1 MRNKKGVVGGL
12 LLMVVPAGTALAEPL
27 RAGVS
32 TVDLTPPLEWGFA
45 LGGYGERMSKPA
57 EAIHDSVLAKG
68 LVLAQGEKRY
78 AIVTI
83 DILGLPPNIKPQV
96 LAALSGQG
104 WSADNVMLLPSHSHA
119 SLEMA
124 QLNDK
129 NTLGIP
135 QIGIFDKRLM
145 EHTVGVLAKAIAQA
159 GGALAPVKVGTGSK
173 LVHGMNRNRRGDET
187 TDRELTITRIDKMD
201 GQPLAALVHW
211 TAHPTFMSEKDMW
224 ASAGWPGALQR
235 GLEAWIGHGVTAMYY
250 NGAEGDQ
257 APAGAQGASRYAKAE
272 DYGRKMTIEALELY
286 QRIKP
291 VENPIFA
298 YGRQVIE
305 LPSREAHPNF
315 KATGGAEYG
324 LDDARMKI
332 LLEKLCPAETASGAV
347 RIGDLLIAGVP
358 GEMIC
363 ELGLRIKGQLRKS
376 GAAHP
381 VIGGLAD
388 EWISYILTADE
399 YGQSGYESS
408 VSFYGPTLGE
418 TIVAGVLK
426 AATPLAEKR

>member
-1 MRNKKGVVGGL
+1 
-12 LLMVVPAGTALAEPL
+12 
-27 RAGVS
+27 
-32 TVDLTPPLEWGFA
+32 
-45 LGGYGERMSKPA
+45 MSKPA
-57 EAIHDSVLAKG
+57 EAIHDRILAKG
-68 LVLAQGEKRY
+68 LVLKQGEKRY

-83 DILGLPPNIKPQV
+83 DILGLPPNIKRQV
-96 LAALSGQG
+96 LAALSGQD

-124 QLNDK
+124 QINEK

-145 EHTVGVLAKAIAQA
+145 EHTVNVLAKAITQA
-159 GGALAPVKVGTGSK
+159 GASLSPVKVGTASK
-173 LVHGMNRNRRGDET
+173 TVKGMNRNRRGDKT
-187 TDRELTITRIDKMD
+187 TDTELTITRIDKTN
-201 GQPLAALVHW
+201 GKPLVALVNW

-224 ASAGWPGALQR
+224 VSAGWPGALQR
-235 GLEAWIGHGVTAMYY
+235 GLEAWIGKGVTVMYH

-257 APAGAQGASRYAKAE
+257 SPTGGEGASHYAKAE
-272 DYGRKMTIEALELY
+272 DYGRKMTIEALKLY
-286 QRIKP
+286 KRIRTKK
-291 VENPIFA
+291 NATLA
-298 YGRQVIE
+298 YGREVIE
-305 LPSREAHPNF
+305 LPERVAHPNF

-324 LDDARMKI
+324 LDDAKMKV
-332 LLEKLCPAETASGAV
+332 LLEKLCPAQTASGAV

-358 GEMIC
+358 GEMIS
-363 ELGLRIKGQLRKS
+363 ELGLRIKKELRQA
-376 GAAHP
+376 GVAHP

-399 YGQSGYESS
+399 YGQSGYEPS

-426 AATPLAEKR
+426 AAKPLAKP